1 MSEGS
6 CPHHLNCYSACPWP
20 GPSPGSPE
28 LSTGDGDFHSAWR
41 RQCPHLPQGF
51 LLTNPPV
58 GYDLCRQ
65 VSQFHIYIPFKHSEK
80 SQSRRPVDSSEDEP
94 SSQQNWLPVS
104 AQITAASAQ
113 LSSGLWPLQTFLP
126 NQSGILAWAR
136 VWMRL

>member
-1 MSEGS
+1 MNEIAF
-6 CPHHLNCYSACPWP
+6 NK
-20 GPSPGSPE
+20 E
-28 LSTGDGDFHSAWR
+28 K
-41 RQCPHLPQGF
+41 
-51 LLTNPPV
+51 
-58 GYDLCRQ
+58 DLDLVVFSR
-65 VSQFHIYIPFKHSEK
+65 HSEK
-80 SQSRRPVDSSEDEP
+80 SRSSVDSSVDDP

>member
-1 MSEGS
+1 MVFSM
-6 CPHHLNCYSACPWP
+6 
-20 GPSPGSPE
+20 GP
-28 LSTGDGDFHSAWR
+28 AA
-41 RQCPHLPQGF
+41 
-51 LLTNPPV
+51 
-58 GYDLCRQ
+58 
-65 VSQFHIYIPFKHSEK
+65 PFAIADQ
-80 SQSRRPVDSSEDEP
+80 QSDSSEDEP